1 MRRLLVAGF
10 AALAVVL
17 GLVVTAGVASAAP
30 SADVCVPSL
39 AGVLPVHCPGDRD
52 GRGLRGG
59 LGVHLDAGLDVGGNL
74 NDPQIFCPLGTHRVG
89 DHCAPGP
96 IVGCSG
102 NNVRC
107 GNPGFPWGGPWGGP
121 RTFGH
126 QLWLDQNLSL
136 DTCGYGDYNTFLLRN
151 GVHRDGI
158 LRLLG
163 GDPQARWFALHQG
176 CNNGGVSVSN
186 DGQCVTFRTDAQ
198 RFGDELNGVRR
209 DWGGLRL
216 RLGQLHQGFNGTNL
230 DLLSLSERNDWL
242 RLRNLDGQRFGDW
255 NRTLGQLRTICNDP
269 NPPVVIVQAPV
280 AYADPAPS
288 GNDAASNPP
297 AAAPLTS
304 PGPVP
309 SGAVQTGGDSAAF
322 VLAHNRAV

>member
-1 MRRLLVAGF
+1 
-10 AALAVVL
+10 
-17 GLVVTAGVASAAP
+17 
-30 SADVCVPSL
+30 
-39 AGVLPVHCPGDRD
+39 
-52 GRGLRGG
+52 
-59 LGVHLDAGLDVGGNL
+59 
-74 NDPQIFCPLGTHRVG
+74 
-89 DHCAPGP
+89 
-96 IVGCSG
+96 
-102 NNVRC
+102 
-107 GNPGFPWGGPWGGP
+107 
-121 RTFGH
+121 
-126 QLWLDQNLSL
+126 LWLDQNLSL

-176 CNNGGVSVSN
+176 CSNGGVSVSN
-186 DGQCVTFRTDAQ
+186 DGQCVTFRADAQ

-280 AYADPAPS
+280 AYADPAPAPS
-288 GNDAASNPP
+288 GNDAAANP
-297 AAAPLTS
+297 APLAS
-304 PGPVP
+304 PAPVASGPVP
-309 SGAVQTGGDSAAF
+309 SGPVQTGGDSAAF